1 MRAACRNCRFHHAK
15 CNFKP
20 PKAPGRRAPLSSR
33 IPVTLVMRTAA
44 PSNRTS
50 LQRSHPRRPVRF
62 FSAADRPQPTL
73 LGYRR
78 KGGVQ
83 RSEAFGLFID
93 DACHGTAQGSGLN
106 SKMAAS
112 RKLAA
117 RREPQLDLVEG
128 SPAGSHVCSA
138 TSRVRAVLH
147 QPSSLCVTA
156 RYYHPLLIATGVRF
170 KIAPTKGPSVGQHND
185 EILGSLGETSAL
197 TPHGKIQKMEIRR
210 RFAGHYSSCVRS
222 TA

>member
-50 LQRSHPRRPVRF
+50 LQRSHPRRSMRF

-106 SKMAAS
+106 SKMAVS

-117 RREPQLDLVEG
+117 RREL
-128 SPAGSHVCSA
+128 AA
-138 TSRVRAVLH
+138 T
-147 QPSSLCVTA
+147 PF
-156 RYYHPLLIATGVRF
+156 G
-170 KIAPTKGPSVGQHND
+170 
-185 EILGSLGETSAL
+185 
-197 TPHGKIQKMEIRR
+197 R
-210 RFAGHYSSCVRS
+210 RFGRPDLMCAAQHPEFERCATNPAPFV
-222 TA
+222 

>member
-50 LQRSHPRRPVRF
+50 LQRSHPRRPMRF

-117 RREPQLDLVEG
+117 RRGLG
-128 SPAGSHVCSA
+128 RNSIWSKIRPAGSYVCSA
-138 TSRVRAVLH
+138 TCRVRAVRH
-147 QPSSLCVTA
+147 YPSSLCVTA
-156 RYYHPLLIATGVRF
+156 RYYHPPACNTGVGFR
-170 KIAPTKGPSVGQHND
+170 AALRGANLGRVG
-185 EILGSLGETSAL
+185 
-197 TPHGKIQKMEIRR
+197 
-210 RFAGHYSSCVRS
+210 SSHSR
-222 TA
+222 

>member
-50 LQRSHPRRPVRF
+50 LQRSHPRRPMRF

-93 DACHGTAQGSGLN
+93 DAFHGTAQGSGLN
-106 SKMAAS
+106 SKMAPRGNSHHAES
-112 RKLAA
+112 WPQRHLVEDSAGRILCVQRNIQSSSGARLTQLPLCNSPLLPLAA
-117 RREPQLDLVEG
+117 YSHRRQIQD
-128 SPAGSHVCSA
+128 
-138 TSRVRAVLH
+138 RAH
-147 QPSSLCVTA
+147 QRT
-156 RYYHPLLIATGVRF
+156 
-170 KIAPTKGPSVGQHND
+170 
-185 EILGSLGETSAL
+185 
-197 TPHGKIQKMEIRR
+197 IRR
-210 RFAGHYSSCVRS
+210 
-222 TA
+222 TAQ